1 MPGEKGEEGG
11 MRKRKERWCWWR
23 RGRILLGGWAV
34 GLLLGTLP
42 VSVLA
47 AERIALLRL
56 EETGEVREINPNT
69 LVVFRDLD
77 NYLRSRL
84 GGKKILEVRTQECRE
99 GGKAII
105 LIRYE
110 E

>member
-1 MPGEKGEEGG
+1 
-11 MRKRKERWCWWR
+11 MRERKEKRGWWR
-23 RGRILLGGWAV
+23 QARIVLCGCGV
-34 GLLLGTLP
+34 GLLLGVLP
-42 VSVLA
+42 VSVFA
-47 AERIALLRL
+47 GERIALLRL